1 MGSFK
6 PSKASST
13 RAKPSPKIPS
23 ATHFLSMTL
32 TFDISRAVEPKA
44 AILEEGKSVMKLMV
58 GLIQYNDM
66 YDVMVGLKQ
75 VKPLLLDILC

>member
-1 MGSFK
+1 M
-6 PSKASST
+6 
-13 RAKPSPKIPS
+13 
-23 ATHFLSMTL
+23 
-32 TFDISRAVEPKA
+32 EPKA

-75 VKPLLLDILC
+75 VRITYVLTDAEITLN